1 LFVNRIQKG
10 DRRRRRDRRAA
21 TPSIPGD
28 NRPGHSGKRAT
39 VKELYG
45 HIQEATDFILSRTKM
60 RPRFGLVLGTGL
72 GDVAEEIAAE
82 VVIPYAEIPHFVEST
97 GIGHEGNLLL
107 GQLGGKKVAVMQGR
121 LHYYEGYSMQ
131 QITFPIRVI
140 RALGAEDLIV
150 TNAVGGM
157 DPHLDLGDI
166 VVITDHIN
174 LMGDNPLI
182 GWNDERLGPRFP
194 DMSQPYDD
202 SRREL
207 VEAIALQDGLP
218 VRRVV
223 LAAVAGPN
231 LETAAEYRFLRRVGA
246 DVVGMSMVP
255 ENLVA
260 VHGGMRV
267 LGLAVVTD
275 LCRPDALEP
284 ADIPKI
290 IATAKNTEPKLKRLL
305 VQFLEKA

>member
-1 LFVNRIQKG
+1 
-10 DRRRRRDRRAA
+10 
-21 TPSIPGD
+21 
-28 NRPGHSGKRAT
+28 
-39 VKELYG
+39 
-45 HIQEATDFILSRTKM
+45 M
-60 RPRFGLVLGTGL
+60 RPKFGLVLGTGL
-72 GDVAEEIAAE
+72 GDVAEEIEADA
-82 VVIPYAEIPHFVEST
+82 VIPYSEIPHFVEST
-97 GIGHEGNLLL
+97 GIGHEGNLVIGTL
-107 GQLGGKKVAVMQGR
+107 GNKKVAAMQGR

-131 QITFPIRVI
+131 EITFPIRVI
-140 RALGAEDLIV
+140 RALGAEELVI

-174 LMGDNPLI
+174 IMGDNPLI
-182 GWNDERLGPRFP
+182 GWNDDRLGPRFP

-202 SRREL
+202 KRREL
-207 VEAIALQDGLP
+207 LESIALETGVR
-218 VRRVV
+218 VRRAV
-223 LAAVAGPN
+223 LVAVAGPN

-284 ADIPKI
+284 ADIPRI
-290 IATAKNTEPKLKRLL
+290 IATAQNAEPRLRKLII
-305 VQFLEKA
+305 QFLERA